1 IQTRLAG
8 RSVRVET
15 EMGGKN
21 AAVILDDA
29 DLDLAVP
36 TVAAGAFGQA
46 GQRCTSTSRL
56 IVQKGVA
63 ADVRARLAALIEE
76 LHVAPGS
83 VDGAD
88 LGPAVDESA
97 QQEIREHVTRAVH
110 EGAEVLAQRD
120 LHGAAAEAGA
130 FVEPTLLNVST
141 NHSIWR
147 DEVFGPVLGMLEV
160 DTVEEAIA
168 AVNDSDYGLASAV
181 FTGSL
186 ASTGRF
192 IENVDTG
199 QVAVNQP
206 TTG

>member
-1 IQTRLAG
+1 PLGTVLLITPWNDPLLTPSRKLAPALIAGNAVVIKPATVTPLVTLRIAEILHQAGLPAGVLGTVTGRGSQVGDALLDADTLRAVSFTGSTAVGRDIQTRLAG

-76 LHVAPGS
+76 L
-83 VDGAD
+83 
-88 LGPAVDESA
+88 
-97 QQEIREHVTRAVH
+97 
-110 EGAEVLAQRD
+110 
-120 LHGAAAEAGA
+120 
-130 FVEPTLLNVST
+130 
-141 NHSIWR
+141 
-147 DEVFGPVLGMLEV
+147 
-160 DTVEEAIA
+160 
-168 AVNDSDYGLASAV
+168 
-181 FTGSL
+181 
-186 ASTGRF
+186 
-192 IENVDTG
+192 
-199 QVAVNQP
+199 
-206 TTG
+206 